1 MKNNKWIFT
10 SFVLAFIAI
19 PIMTHL
25 VALVVLML
33 LGLTEFIC
41 DSLNYP
47 LGTLGQN
54 LQLYGGL
61 SLGALA
67 MFIEGAVWG
76 KRCTRPELNS
86 SLRYCLM
93 LLPALLVLIAW
104 IMIVQNAQFSFRG
117 EGYANLLFWALPW
130 WGLNIGFII
139 SGWYW
144 GMLIIPVGS
153 QVIFTLGYYISQRK
167 NIFPGDA
174 QYGRN
179 IITLVI
185 FILALIA
192 TWQAKL
198 RADKYAYETKE
209 RSVTETFNIYADYH
223 PNSVNKKLTPLRG
236 NVPFQ
241 YKVERPRLDGAT
253 ALYPLYASAFYAL
266 NEFSE
271 TNTRENINHCCL
283 KVSRTPEAYNRLIE
297 NKADLIFVAMPS
309 KKQQQNA
316 EAASVKLNYT
326 PFAKEAFVFI
336 VNADNPVNSLTENQ
350 VRDIFSGKITRWKD
364 VGGNNEDIQIWQRP
378 EDSGSQTV
386 MLGKVMKN
394 TPMLPAKE
402 TEMATGMG
410 GVIRRVADYQN
421 TSSAIGYTFRYYATV
436 MNADKNIKSLA
447 INGVS
452 PTIDNIR
459 NDTYPYTIN
468 GYMVTREN
476 PTAET
481 QQFVDWFLSPQ
492 GQQLVQDVGYVP
504 LYSIMNTVKKNF
516 EK

>member
-1 MKNNKWIFT
+1 M
-10 SFVLAFIAI
+10 
-19 PIMTHL
+19 
-25 VALVVLML
+25 
-33 LGLTEFIC
+33 
-41 DSLNYP
+41 
-47 LGTLGQN
+47 
-54 LQLYGGL
+54 
-61 SLGALA
+61 
-67 MFIEGAVWG
+67 
-76 KRCTRPELNS
+76 
-86 SLRYCLM
+86 
-93 LLPALLVLIAW
+93 
-104 IMIVQNAQFSFRG
+104 
-117 EGYANLLFWALPW
+117 
-130 WGLNIGFII
+130 
-139 SGWYW
+139 
-144 GMLIIPVGS
+144 
-153 QVIFTLGYYISQRK
+153 
-167 NIFPGDA
+167 
-174 QYGRN
+174 
-179 IITLVI
+179 
-185 FILALIA
+185 
-192 TWQAKL
+192 
-198 RADKYAYETKE
+198 
-209 RSVTETFNIYADYH
+209 
-223 PNSVNKKLTPLRG
+223 
-236 NVPFQ
+236 
-241 YKVERPRLDGAT
+241 
-253 ALYPLYASAFYAL
+253 
-266 NEFSE
+266 
-271 TNTRENINHCCL
+271 

-436 MNADKNIKSLA
+436 MNADKNIKLLA

-504 LYSIMNTVKKNF
+504 LYSIMNTVKKNL

>member
-1 MKNNKWIFT
+1 M
-10 SFVLAFIAI
+10 
-19 PIMTHL
+19 
-25 VALVVLML
+25 
-33 LGLTEFIC
+33 
-41 DSLNYP
+41 
-47 LGTLGQN
+47 
-54 LQLYGGL
+54 
-61 SLGALA
+61 
-67 MFIEGAVWG
+67 
-76 KRCTRPELNS
+76 
-86 SLRYCLM
+86 
-93 LLPALLVLIAW
+93 
-104 IMIVQNAQFSFRG
+104 
-117 EGYANLLFWALPW
+117 
-130 WGLNIGFII
+130 
-139 SGWYW
+139 
-144 GMLIIPVGS
+144 
-153 QVIFTLGYYISQRK
+153 
-167 NIFPGDA
+167 
-174 QYGRN
+174 
-179 IITLVI
+179 I

-271 TNTRENINHCCL
+271 TNTRENINYCCL

-436 MNADKNIKSLA
+436 MNADKNIKLLA

-452 PTIDNIR
+452 PTIDNIC